1 MHIRVFPAWLFA
13 QMVFC
18 MLCLAL
24 FGVARAEEEP
34 PPPEQ
39 APAIQPAPA
48 PPPAHIALIL
58 PTKARA
64 FAMPADEVRQGALAA
79 EQRLGDERTPKLQL
93 YATGDSDD
101 EVVAAYK
108 QAISQGAVGVIGPM
122 TRSAIAKLAQ
132 FGQLEVPVLALNSV
146 DEGKRVT
153 NLFGL
158 GLSIES
164 EARQVAALVQGD
176 GARAPLVLVT
186 DSPFSQRMR
195 DAFAAE
201 WQLRTGN
208 PPQFQTFNSNREQS
222 GKLKGQIAER
232 KADAIF
238 LATDTKKARLVRP
251 YLGSNLPI
259 YATSQI
265 WGGHFG
271 KSGGNGDLL
280 GIQFVDMPW
289 LLEPYGPEAAGYKRP
304 DKPLVSD
311 LQRFYALG
319 IDAYRLT
326 LQLIVSAPDA
336 AIEMQGVTG
345 LLRLSET
352 RQFSRELMRSEI
364 GRMPLTPGPEAPP
377 APVPAVT
384 R

>member
-1 MHIRVFPAWLFA
+1 MLFGL
-13 QMVFC
+13 
-18 MLCLAL
+18 LCLL
-24 FGVARAEEEP
+24 MIGTVRAEDVPSPVEP
-34 PPPEQ
+34 PVATE
-39 APAIQPAPA
+39 APVSA
-48 PPPAHIALIL
+48 PPPHIALIL

-64 FAMPADEVRQGALAA
+64 FAMPADLVRQGALAA

-101 EVVAAYK
+101 EVVGAYK
-108 QAISQGAVGVIGPM
+108 QAIAQGAVGVIGPM
-122 TRSAIAKLAQ
+122 TRGAIAKLAL

-146 DEGKRVT
+146 DDAKRT
-153 NLFGL
+153 NNLFGL

-164 EARQVAALVQGD
+164 EARQVAALMQGD
-176 GARAPLVLVT
+176 GARQPLVLVT
-186 DSPFSQRMR
+186 DGQFSQRMR

-201 WQLRTGN
+201 WSTRTGT
-208 PPQFQTFNSNREQS
+208 PPLFQTFNSNREQS
-222 GKLKGQIAER
+222 GKLKALIATL

-238 LATDTKKARLVRP
+238 LACDAKKARLVRP
-251 YLGSNLPI
+251 YLGSDLPI

-271 KSGGNGDLL
+271 KTGGNGDLL

-304 DKPLVSD
+304 EKPLVSD

-319 IDAYRLT
+319 IDAYRLS
-326 LQLIVSAPDA
+326 LQLIVAAPDA
-336 AIEMQGVTG
+336 TIEMQGVTG

-352 RQFSRELMRSEI
+352 RQFSRELMRGEV
-364 GRMPLTPGPEAPP
+364 GRMPGTPPPEAQPTPP
-377 APVPAVT
+377 IAH
-384 R
+384 